1 MARLAAVASS
11 ADTRQAPIPLG
22 LVRRQGELAAL
33 AEGLGEPAFRGAQV
47 RDWVFSHGTP
57 DPQAMSNLPRALRE
71 ALAEVAWQT
80 RLVPLR
86 VEADPDGTRKGLL
99 ALERPDGARVEV
111 EAVLIPGRDRLTLCV
126 STQAGCAVGCPFC
139 ATGLLGLR
147 RNLTAAEI
155 AGQVLWARQEAGR
168 WPTHVVFMG
177 MGEPL
182 ANWAAVRQAIDLI
195 RPPEGFGIG
204 SRRLTVSTS
213 GVVPGILELA
223 KEPHLQVN
231 LAVSL
236 HAPEDGLRNRLV
248 PLNRRW
254 PLEALMEAV
263 RTYAAATRR
272 RVSFEYVMLAGVNDA
287 PALARRLADLVAG
300 MLCHVNLIPYNPVP
314 DLPFEP
320 SPEAAVRRF
329 AQILEGRGVPTTV
342 RTPRGRSIDAACGQ
356 LGARWQRAR
365 KAEVSAGPD
374 GLRH

>member
-1 MARLAAVASS
+1 MPADASQAA
-11 ADTRQAPIPLG
+11 IPLG
-22 LVRRQGELAAL
+22 LVRGKAELAVL
-33 AEGLGEPAFRGAQV
+33 AEARGEPAFRGAQV
-47 RDWVFSHGTP
+47 RDWVFSHGKA
-57 DPQAMSNLPRALRE
+57 DPRTMGNLPRALRE
-71 ALAEVAWQT
+71 ALAEVAWQA

-86 VEADPDGTRKGLL
+86 VEVDPDGTRKGLL
-99 ALERPDGARVEV
+99 ALERPDAAPVEV

-147 RNLTAAEI
+147 RNLTPAEI
-155 AGQVLWARQEAGR
+155 AGQLLWARHEAGR

-182 ANWAAVRQAIDLI
+182 ANWGALRQAIDLI

-204 SRRLTVSTS
+204 SRRVTVSTA

-223 KEPHLQVN
+223 KEPGLEVN

-236 HAPEDGLRNRLV
+236 HASDDTLRNYLV

-254 PLEALMEAV
+254 PLGALMQAV
-263 RTYAAATRR
+263 RTYVAATRR
-272 RVSFEYVMLAGVNDA
+272 RVTFEYVMLAGVNDT
-287 PALARRLADLVAG
+287 PAQARRLADLVSG
-300 MLCHVNLIPYNPVP
+300 LLCHVNLIPYNPVP
-314 DLPFEP
+314 ELPFEP
-320 SPEAAVRRF
+320 SPDGAVRRF
-329 AQILEGRGVPTTV
+329 ARLLTGRGVPTTV

-356 LGARWQRAR
+356 LGAWWQRAR
-365 KAEVSAGPD
+365 TVGVTAGPD